1 MNANRETSRRGSQVP
16 TGRGTSAVG
25 VSVRT
30 ALLAGLIAILINT
43 ALLHMADFIPLKVQG
58 AGLFKGLKLVFGG
71 FVVQT
76 PLPALWTQLH
86 LPAPESAE
94 FKFWFHAVV
103 GLVMAVVYVALLEPR
118 SPDPAWVTGLLY
130 ALLAWLL
137 NAFVLLPAIGEGV
150 AGVRQS
156 TPAGIAYYAM
166 AHTVFFVLMAVLY
179 ARLRL
184 RPRSAGQLTP
194 SAGLS

>member
-1 MNANRETSRRGSQVP
+1 MNANRETSRRESQGP
-16 TGRGTSAVG
+16 TGAGRSIVG
-25 VSVRT
+25 ICVRT

-43 ALLHMADFIPLKVQG
+43 ALLHMAEFIPLKVQG

-71 FVVQT
+71 FVAQT
-76 PLPALWTQLH
+76 PLPALWAQLH
-86 LPAPESAE
+86 LPAPESAK

-103 GLVMAVVYVALLEPR
+103 GLVMAVVYAALLEPR
-118 SPDPAWVTGLLY
+118 LPGPAWVKGLLY

-150 AGVRQS
+150 AGVHQS
-156 TPAGIAYYAM
+156 TPAGIAYYGI

-179 ARLRL
+179 ARLR
-184 RPRSAGQLTP
+184 PRSAGASTP